1 MIPKIFHQTW
11 YKKEIPTEIQSHIDN
26 MCLLHPDFEYRFYDD
41 NDILSYINE
50 KGTVQMINAY
60 NKLSIGAEKADLF
73 RYIVLYYDGGIYLDL
88 DSNIVKNIDNLIKN
102 RTAVITR
109 ERNNGFFVQWCLMFS
124 PKHPILKNT
133 IELCIDNINSGKYQY
148 DIHKKTGPTPYSHSI
163 KNKLK
168 IYNIWEMDDE
178 TIIKKLKESHNKMI
192 KDTLIFSFDYE
203 DYANFTIPEKDLMY
217 KERKHW
223 RNETIE
229 KQFWNKERFGG
240 KNLKLTYRELC
251 QNILAILA
259 TIAIIAIIA
268 TIVNKYRKR

>member
-1 MIPKIFHQTW
+1 
-11 YKKEIPTEIQSHIDN
+11 
-26 MCLLHPDFEYRFYDD
+26 
-41 NDILSYINE
+41 
-50 KGTVQMINAY
+50 
-60 NKLSIGAEKADLF
+60 
-73 RYIVLYYDGGIYLDL
+73 
-88 DSNIVKNIDNLIKN
+88 
-102 RTAVITR
+102 
-109 ERNNGFFVQWCLMFS
+109 
-124 PKHPILKNT
+124 
-133 IELCIDNINSGKYQY
+133 
-148 DIHKKTGPTPYSHSI
+148 
-163 KNKLK
+163 
-168 IYNIWEMDDE
+168 MDDE